1 MKIGGTLFIEEVCPG
16 LPDWEALAK
25 CSDMFARADSGGKG
39 VFIGGP
45 VDWLK
50 HDAEKVEALG

>member
-1 MKIGGTLFIEEVCPG
+1 MFA
-16 LPDWEALAK
+16 DQ
-25 CSDMFARADSGGKG
+25 FARADSGGKG

-50 HDAEKVEALG
+50 HDAEKLHLVCPYIKNAGSVEQFGLN